1 MAEQPEEGT
10 RLTAAQIHENV
21 LRPAE
26 QEIRRPAA
34 ALLLSALAA
43 GLVIGFSCLAAAFMA
58 SAVPEPYKH
67 AAAAAAYPLGFIFV
81 IMARSELFTEN
92 TLVPVIPLLERRDL
106 ATLRL
111 VARIWV
117 LLLVGNLIGTVLFGV
132 ALAHTGLLR
141 PAYAAE
147 LLRISREA
155 TEGGFGE
162 IVYAAVFAGWLMA
175 LLAWLLASTTS
186 TLAQIIFIWLCTAPI
201 SALHFPPL
209 DRRLHRGLLPRRSR
223 RCHVGRHALGVRGSL
238 GPRKRGGRRAAGG
251 VAQLRAGARRPRGL
265 KPVTGLTAPGV
276 GRGLPSEIRRPVY
289 RAHAPTRRVLFPRP
303 KS

>member
-26 QEIRRPAA
+26 LEIRRPAS

-43 GLVIGFSCLAAAFMA
+43 GLVIGFSSLAAAFTA
-58 SAVPEPYKH
+58 SAVAEPYKH

-106 ATLRL
+106 ATLGL

-117 LLLVGNLIGTVLFGV
+117 LLLVGNLIGTVIFGV

-186 TLAQIIFIWLCTAPI
+186 TLAQIVFIWLCTAPI
-201 SALHFPPL
+201 SALHF
-209 DRRLHRGLLPRRSR
+209 RHSI
-223 RCHVGRHALGVRGSL
+223 VGSVEAFYRAALGDATWGAMLWGFVAPSVL
-238 GPRKRGGRRAAGG
+238 GNAVGG
-251 VAQLRAGARRPRGL
+251 VLLVALLNYGQ
-265 KPVTGLTAPGV
+265 
-276 GRGLPSEIRRPVY
+276 
-289 RAHAPTRRVLFPRP
+289 VLADREG
-303 KS
+303 